1 MNEKLELKY
10 KEMVRLA
17 EKSDEYAKSSFEDF
31 KMLSALGALVAWK
44 PIFDIIN
51 GESAQSSKLLF
62 IGFLAILFIIAFIGL
77 YALLKQAVV
86 NFYLKE
92 LQIFEKDIRKEMGDE
107 DTSTFHVA
115 ENWNNVGSKK
125 QRAVAVRFYLLFYA
139 IIIIFPTTILFFDS
153 KYLAL
158 AYLISALFV
167 VVLHFN
173 ATQIVYGEPRHV

>member
-17 EKSDEYAKSSFEDF
+17 EKSDEYAKSSFDDF
-31 KMLSALGALVAWK
+31 KMLSALGALLAWK
-44 PIFDIIN
+44 PILDVIN
-51 GESAQSSKLLF
+51 EGSAQGVMVLF
-62 IGFLAILFIIAFIGL
+62 VGFLAILFIIAFIGL
-77 YALLKQAVV
+77 YDLSKQSVV

-92 LQIFEKDIRKEMGDE
+92 LLIFEKDIRKEIGDV

-115 ENWNNVGSKK
+115 ENWINLGSKK

-153 KYLAL
+153 MSPAL
-158 AYLISALFV
+158 AYLISALIV
-167 VVLHFN
+167 VALHFN
-173 ATQIVYGEPRHV
+173 ATQVVYGKSRKV